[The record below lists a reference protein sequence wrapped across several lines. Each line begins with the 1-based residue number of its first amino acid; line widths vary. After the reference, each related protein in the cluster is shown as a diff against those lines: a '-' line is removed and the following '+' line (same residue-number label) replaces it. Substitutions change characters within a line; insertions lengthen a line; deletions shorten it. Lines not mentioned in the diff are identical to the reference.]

1 MPASV
6 SAVVVAWRH
15 DPAAIARLVKALTG
29 QTFAPQEVIVVDN
42 EPGAPVAG
50 ALDAAGSGA
59 RTLRPGRNIGYA
71 AACNEAAALAGGDWL
86 FFLNPDA
93 EPAADVVER
102 LLEAADERTAI
113 VGAQVLLGDGER

>member
-15 DPAAIARLVKALTG
+15 DPAAIRRLVAALMD
-29 QTFAPQEVIVVDN
+29 QSAAPREVIVVDN
-42 EPGAPVAG
+42 EPGAPVA
-50 ALDAAGSGA
+50 AVLDEAGSGA
-59 RTLRPGRNIGYA
+59 RTLRPGRNVGYA
-71 AACNEAAALAGGDWL
+71 AACNEAAAAASGDWL

-93 EPAADVVER
+93 EPAADVLER

-113 VGAQVLLGDGER
+113 V